1 MAAPMA
7 AGVAAIYLQ
16 NHPNANSSTVN
27 SAVMS
32 TATTGVLNT
41 LDTTSPNKLLYSLV
55 NGGTTPTPTPTP
67 TPTAT
72 PTPAPTVTPTP
83 TPQPQSVRVTV
94 KKRAQGNSTGTTSST
109 QFSYSAVNLSTSS
122 FSLTADQDFIDPNA
136 QPGTSSNPIVITE
149 TPVEG
154 WQLMS
159 ISCID
164 PNTGAPAAGTINMS
178 NRTASLVAAPA
189 QQVECTFTSE
199 LISPT
204 AAPATISGQVVD
216 GNGRG
221 VRNISLALIDP
232 VSGQTRYARTNS
244 FGYYYF
250 DDVAV
255 EHTYVLTAY
264 STKRYRI
271 TSPTRVI
278 TPTEDI
284 GDVDFFT
291 ESN

>member
-1 MAAPMA
+1 MAAPMV

-16 NHPNANSSTVN
+16 NHPNASASTVGA
-27 SAVMS
+27 AVMS
-32 TATTGVLNT
+32 VATTGVLDT

-55 NGGTTPTPTPTP
+55 NGGVSPTPTPTP
-67 TPTAT
+67 TPVAT
-72 PTPAPTVTPTP
+72 PTPGPTVTPTP
-83 TPQPQSVRVTV
+83 APQSVKVTV
-94 KKRAQGNSTGTTSST
+94 KKRAQNATTTATT
-109 QFSYSAVNLSTSS
+109 QFGYSAVNLSTSS
-122 FSLTADQDFIDPNA
+122 FSLTPDQDFIDPNA
-136 QPGTSSNPIVITE
+136 QPGTNSNPIVITE
-149 TPVEG
+149 TPVDG

-159 ISCID
+159 ISCVD
-164 PNTGAPAAGTINMS
+164 PTTGAPATGTINVA

-232 VSGQTRYARTNS
+232 IEGQTRYVRTNS

-264 STKRYRI
+264 STKRYQI

-278 TPTEDI
+278 TPTDDV
-284 GDVDFFT
+284 GDVNFFT